1 MEPSQIH
8 DLRITEA
15 INQSSQSFDFMG
27 RDLIIFDQFRN
38 LSLPSQE
45 VWKLDSIFIIFCT
58 SGMARFSV
66 NTEERTIQSG
76 QVTIINANEVV
87 DSCLFSPNFDA
98 ILLCMSQEF
107 SSEVMMSYQDLSSIL
122 LFVRRHPVV
131 MLTEEECD
139 MFMSY
144 YRMLKSKVANHSHR
158 FQKSLVRTLLLAM
171 LYDMGNIVYTHQQV
185 NEKSKKRADAILV
198 AFIRLVETN
207 FRVQRRVSWYAEQL
221 CITPKYLSST
231 VKNASSRTPNE
242 WIDYYVVLE
251 ARVQLRNTAKSIK
264 EISRDLCFPNQSFF
278 GKFFKEHS
286 GMSPSAYRKK

>member
-1 MEPSQIH
+1 MEQSKIH

-27 RDLIIFDQFRN
+27 SDLIIFDQFRN
-38 LSLPSQE
+38 LSLPDQE

-58 SGMARFSV
+58 SGKARFSV

-76 QVTIINANEVV
+76 QVTIINAKEVV
-87 DSCLFSPNFDA
+87 DSYLLSPDFDA

-131 MLTEEECD
+131 MLTEEECY

-171 LYDMGNIVYTHQQV
+171 LYDMGNIIYNHQQI
-185 NEKSKKRADAILV
+185 NEKSKKRADTILV
-198 AFIRLVETN
+198 AFIKLVETH

-221 CITPKYLSST
+221 NISPKYLSEI
-231 VKNASSRTPNE
+231 VKHVSKSSPNE
-242 WIDYYVVLE
+242 WIEKYIVLE
-251 ARVQLRNTAKSIK
+251 LRVLLKNSTKNIKTLAK
-264 EISRDLCFPNQSFF
+264 ELNFPNQSFL
-278 GKFFKEHS
+278 GKYFKDHV
-286 GMSPSAYRKK
+286 GVSPSEYRKA